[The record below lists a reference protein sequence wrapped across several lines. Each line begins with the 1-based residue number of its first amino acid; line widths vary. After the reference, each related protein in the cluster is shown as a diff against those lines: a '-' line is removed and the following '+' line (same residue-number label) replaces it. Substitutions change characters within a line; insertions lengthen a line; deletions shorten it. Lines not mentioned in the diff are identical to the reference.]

1 MRSIDRNWVGLI
13 VGMSVLSGSAFDL
26 ECLDS
31 CFIVSFALHK
41 CELLTAWISFLLQT
55 NINNNRNND
64 SELDRIE
71 QMSTNPTPPPSY
83 NQLPSTVTA
92 GISSNNS
99 NSRLVMV
106 SSERYQLP
114 GTSSSRI
121 GSTGNVIIVHGS
133 SSGSGGGAVSS
144 SSGGRRGD
152 PPSYEDAINRE
163 EPPPSYDS
171 LFGRVREAHKSSTGM
186 MDFLKNV
193 VILLLGTRKY

>member
-1 MRSIDRNWVGLI
+1 
-13 VGMSVLSGSAFDL
+13 MSHLHCISEL
-26 ECLDS
+26 QLD
-31 CFIVSFALHK
+31 
-41 CELLTAWISFLLQT
+41 SFLLQA
-55 NINNNRNND
+55 NINNRNND
-64 SELDRIE
+64 SELDRID

-83 NQLPSTVTA
+83 NQLPSAVTA
-92 GISSNNS
+92 GINNS
-99 NSRLVMV
+99 SSSRLVMV

-114 GTSSSRI
+114 GTSSSRV

-133 SSGSGGGAVSS
+133 GGSGAVSA
-144 SSGGRRGD
+144 GGRRGD

-193 VILLLGTRKY
+193 VILLLGTRKYHSLRS